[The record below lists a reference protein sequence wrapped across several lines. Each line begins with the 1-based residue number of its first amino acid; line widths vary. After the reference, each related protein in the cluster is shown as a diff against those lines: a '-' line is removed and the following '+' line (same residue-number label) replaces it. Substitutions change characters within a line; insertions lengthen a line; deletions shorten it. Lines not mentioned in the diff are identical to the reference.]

1 MMRVKVMVKNN
12 QKTIKVPVGIR
23 MLIRR
28 CCQAVLV
35 MEQFPH
41 DAEVSVSFVS
51 NAEIRNLNRI
61 YRKKDSVTDVLSF
74 PLGVD
79 GKYDISK
86 VQKGEGVKA
95 LMSWIQGKR
104 TSETNWCDWNIP
116 LHWGGVSDPFQ
127 PCERYYR
134 MSYNALRV
142 FAETK
147 YPFVVSTK
155 GRIIAEPEYLELLR
169 KCNCVV
175 QISMVCSS
183 YDKLEEG
190 APTFEERLEIARK
203 VAPNVK
209 RLIVRIQP
217 YMHEVYGEVYENLEK
232 FKAAGAYGV
241 IVEGMKFAS
250 KRPGLVKV
258 AGDYTYPK
266 ALIESDIL
274 KLKQRAH
281 ELGLALYSGENRTRE
296 LGDSLCCCG
305 VSDLPGFK
313 VNEYNLNHMLHGGKP
328 AKTPQMQKTGTAM
341 CFQSLYQNT
350 ANSRRL
356 RGESFESEM
365 LNVYKTKRDYV
376 NETFG
381 LK

>member
-1 MMRVKVMVKNN
+1 MPNCGTQCWLCDM
-12 QKTIKVPVGIR
+12 PIR
-23 MLIRR
+23 FDTYKG
-28 CCQAVLV
+28 CTHGCKYC
-35 MEQFPH
+35 
-41 DAEVSVSFVS
+41 FVQ
-51 NAEIRNLNRI
+51 RN
-61 YRKKDSVTDVLSF
+61 
-74 PLGVD
+74 

-95 LMSWIQGKR
+95 LISWIQGKR

-155 GRIIAEPEYLELLR
+155 GRIIEEPEYLELLR

-190 APTFEERLEIARK
+190 APSFEERLEIARK

-217 YMHEVYGEVYENLEK
+217 YMHEVYREVYENLEK

-266 ALIESDIL
+266 ALIEGDIL
-274 KLKQRAH
+274 KLKKRAH
-281 ELGLALYSGENRTRE
+281 ELDLALYSGENRTRE

-313 VNEYNLNHMLHGGKP
+313 VNEYNLNHLLHGGKP